1 MKTASAKAKGR
12 KLQQEIAQKISDIL
26 KIPWGK
32 DESVR
37 SREMGQSGVDVVLIG
52 DALKQF
58 PYSVEAKSQQT
69 WSIPQWIEQ
78 AEANLI
84 PNTNWLLICKRSQ
97 KKGVK
102 QRKIVV
108 LDYDHFFELIQRIH
122 SYCPTQLTTQTDSG
136 RMAVNDGGK
145 R

>member
-12 KLQQEIAQKISDIL
+12 RFQQEITQKIAEL
-26 KIPWGK
+26 LNLPWGP
-32 DESVR
+32 DELIA
-37 SREMGQSGVDVVLIG
+37 SREMGQQGVDVRLIG

-58 PYSVEAKSQQT
+58 PYSIEAKSQQT
-69 WSIPQWIEQ
+69 WAIPQWIEQ

-108 LDYDHFFELIQRIH
+108 LDYDHFFNLIQSIL
-122 SYCPTQLTTQTDSG
+122 PN
-136 RMAVNDGGK
+136 AVDNENGQ
-145 R
+145 